1 MGQICI
7 LGKLLTQCNLKVVY
21 IFTNFSGVNERT
33 TCISKKNK
41 QKSMNYLFK
50 NGLILSKNALI
61 K

>member
-7 LGKLLTQCNLKVVY
+7 LGKLLTWCNLNVVY